1 MADPTSGEHN
11 PLPPELPPVEPPS
24 ARLIAQLFLVPG
36 VIVMVIV
43 VLWLGVNRLASSEQD
58 WRALA
63 ADLESPHEHLR
74 WRSAFGLA
82 QMLQAD
88 QQRTK
93 ESGGPKLVTNPDL
106 ARRLANLLDRELKRG
121 VNTDDAIKQQAYLAL
136 TLGMFHVPEEV
147 LPVLQRAITADHDRD
162 VRKNAL
168 AAIANVAYRES
179 EAAKPLQDA
188 ELVSNIVEVSA
199 DEDPII
205 RQLAAYDL
213 GLLNGDRAKDRLES
227 MLRDADE
234 STRAN
239 AAIALARHYSPA
251 GLPVLK
257 EMVQS
262 AETPAEPGSRDEH
275 EQFVRLKNCIAAI
288 DRLSPEFD
296 AQQRSE
302 LVTLLKPVTQHRE
315 SKIRTEAIR
324 TVIDLQDSGGS
335 K

>member
-1 MADPTSGEHN
+1 MAEPASGEHN

-43 VLWLGVNRLASSEQD
+43 VLWLAVNRLASSEQD

-63 ADLESPHEHLR
+63 VNLESPSSDLR

-82 QMLQAD
+82 QMLHVD

-106 ARRLANLLDRELKRG
+106 ARRLASMLDRELKRG
-121 VNTDDAIKQQAYLAL
+121 APNDDVIKMQAYLAK
-136 TLGMFHVPEEV
+136 TLSYFRVPEEV
-147 LPVLQRAITADHDRD
+147 LPVLQQAITSDRDRD
-162 VRKNAL
+162 VRRNAL
-168 AAIANVAYRES
+168 AAIATIAYRES
-179 EAAKPLQDA
+179 EAKTPLKNP
-188 ELVSNIVEVSA
+188 ELLSNILEASA
-199 DEDPII
+199 DSDPVI
-205 RQLAAYDL
+205 RQLAAYNL
-213 GLLNGDRAKDRLES
+213 GLLGGEKAQERLES

-234 STRAN
+234 NTRAN
-239 AAIALARHYSPA
+239 AAIGLARQHSTA

-257 EMVQS
+257 EMVKS
-262 AETPAEPGSRDEH
+262 AEGPVEAGSQGEY
-275 EQFVRLKNCIAAI
+275 EQFVLLTNCITAI
-288 DRLSPEFD
+288 DRLTPELD

-302 LVTLLKPVTQHRE
+302 LVTLLKPATEHRE
-315 SKIRTEAIR
+315 SRVRIEAEK
-324 TVIDLQDSGGS
+324 TVVDLQGAGGS